1 MSKFLDYHLKSA
13 MQSAKSCIKDTSDFS
28 KKLNELGKLHENAI
42 LVTTDVVDLYPSI
55 PCVDGKKHVPEVF
68 YDERCS

>member
-1 MSKFLDYHLKSA
+1 

-28 KKLNELGKLHENAI
+28 KKLNVLGILHENAI